1 MRFRIPLIVFIVA
14 GLAVTAL
21 NFFKITGRIN
31 NLHAQLRQE
40 TAAKQT
46 AEAVA
51 AAAQKQLAQVSSIL
65 KETKTELQAAQAAR
79 DEANASLMAQVQR
92 ADKLGAEL
100 ASVGHDRDKAQVDL
114 GRYQASGLTPQQA
127 ANAIPKIQ
135 NLEREIAFASA
146 KTRALA
152 QEVTQLKM
160 SFPLSDFGVNGVR
173 LPATLQG
180 KVLVW
185 DPKWRFVV
193 LDAGQDQ
200 GVLESGELLVNRD
213 GKLVAKVKVDRVE
226 KDRSIASVM
235 PGWQLA
241 EIIEGDRL
249 VPAHPD
255 SF

>member
-21 NFFKITGRIN
+21 NVFKITQRITS
-31 NLHAQLRQE
+31 LHAQLRQE
-40 TAAKQT
+40 TAARQT
-46 AEAVA
+46 AEVEA
-51 AAAQKQLAQVSSIL
+51 AAAQKQLARVSSIL
-65 KETKTELQAAQAAR
+65 KETKTELQVAQAAK
-79 DEANASLMAQVQR
+79 DEANASLTAQVQR

-100 ASVGHDRDKAQVDL
+100 ASVGHDRDRAQVEL
-114 GRYQASGLTPQQA
+114 GHYQASGLTPQQA
-127 ANAIPKIQ
+127 ANAEAKIKSLATGLAGARGERDLLVRNLTEIKRRLLVENDFIP
-135 NLEREIAFASA
+135 
-146 KTRALA
+146 
-152 QEVTQLKM
+152 
-160 SFPLSDFGVNGVR
+160 